1 MRMVAVSATLPNI
14 SDIAAFLD
22 ANEAHTFDESYRPV
36 PLTLHVVGLGFLGD
50 KSSNQ
55 FHFWNRLEKDV
66 PNLIHRFSKGRPT
79 IIFCHSKAET
89 ERLADILATAN
100 GIGKG
105 PVNTD
110 IAGQSRVQKL
120 QRVIMQGI
128 AYHHAGLELDDR
140 RMVERAFIGNKIR
153 ALCATSTL
161 AMGVNLPAHLVII
174 KGTKAWRGGYQDLD
188 QASLLQMIG
197 RAGRP
202 GFDTSGTA
210 VIMTDN
216 ASKARFEQLATSG
229 LEPANSKLLSKLVEV
244 INTEISQLVITS
256 TETALNWIK
265 GTLFF
270 VQLNK
275 DPMAHGLQSAS
286 PHGIDSHLLQLL
298 GSTIRRLQRL
308 GAKVSDDGYEITPVP
323 ANHIMSQQLVTCEA
337 MELFVGLP
345 FDASQCQILKALTEI
360 EDIHRPVRRSE
371 KKALNETHKM
381 IKYKLDGAPSKVRV
395 QKPPEK
401 ALVLLQAGIGQIYLE
416 DYALRKEMSA
426 MVDYSSR
433 MLVAVEEYSVRG
445 SMFGQVAVQSLKL
458 RRSLATS
465 LWTASNG
472 ALNQLMGVGQ
482 KTTTSLKF
490 NGITTFED
498 VIASTEEVIE
508 KAAQRAAPFGA
519 KLRSAVSEILRSTLK
534 VSGEIVFTPGSII
547 PKAIICC
554 LETNKDAPS
563 LHGGSEVRS
572 HGTPAVTYTLIVS
585 TDRPGGCL
593 IYQKNISS
601 PGTYKVASPAT
612 FGKITMQLVASM
624 VGLDGTYIVLTAK
637 IPGAQSF
644 SLPIPPFQ
652 KKSNSKAMQS

>member
-1 MRMVAVSATLPNI
+1 
-14 SDIAAFLD
+14 
-22 ANEAHTFDESYRPV
+22 
-36 PLTLHVVGLGFLGD
+36 
-50 KSSNQ
+50 
-55 FHFWNRLEKDV
+55 
-66 PNLIHRFSKGRPT
+66 
-79 IIFCHSKAET
+79 
-89 ERLADILATAN
+89 
-100 GIGKG
+100 
-105 PVNTD
+105 
-110 IAGQSRVQKL
+110 
-120 QRVIMQGI
+120 
-128 AYHHAGLELDDR
+128 
-140 RMVERAFIGNKIR
+140 
-153 ALCATSTL
+153 
-161 AMGVNLPAHLVII
+161 
-174 KGTKAWRGGYQDLD
+174 
-188 QASLLQMIG
+188 
-197 RAGRP
+197 
-202 GFDTSGTA
+202 
-210 VIMTDN
+210 
-216 ASKARFEQLATSG
+216 
-229 LEPANSKLLSKLVEV
+229 VEV

-286 PHGIDSHLLQLL
+286 PQAIDSHLLELCGQ
-298 GSTIRRLQRL
+298 TIRRLQRL
-308 GAKVSDDGYEITPVP
+308 GTKVSDDGNEIVPVP
-323 ANHIMSQQLVTCEA
+323 SNHIMSQQLVRVEA

-345 FDASQCQILKALTEI
+345 FDASQCQILKVLTEI
-360 EDIHRPVRRSE
+360 EDIQRPVRRSE
-371 KKALNETHKM
+371 KKVLNETHKM

-416 DYALRKEMSA
+416 DYAMRKEMSA

-445 SMFGQVAVQSLKL
+445 SMYGQVALQSLKL

-482 KTTTSLKF
+482 NTTTALKF

-534 VSGEIVFTPGSII
+534 VSGEIEFTPGSKV
-547 PKAIICC
+547 PKAIICR
-554 LETNKDAPS
+554 LEANKDVPS
-563 LHGGSEVRS
+563 LHSGSEVRS

-601 PGTYKVASPAT
+601 PCSYRVASPAT
-612 FGKITMQLVASM
+612 FGKITFSLVASL

-637 IPGAQSF
+637 MSSMQSF
-644 SLPIPPFQ
+644 SLPFPPFQ
-652 KKSNSKAMQS
+652 TKSNSKAMQRWHHPPSQARWERVPKGKYGVQSGQCKTTLPVTSRAR